1 MYVYHGGLNFFQHAV
16 DEAFVIVIPG
26 DFAPN
31 DPICGYWQWTKDP
44 ISGWGRKNNPEQS
57 VIKTSLQE
65 PHGNL
70 RIGFVLGD
78 YTFDAVIGRSN
89 LQVTMSNATRDKV
102 SGINYLELSYSDETK
117 IPSSRIYTA
126 KFTWDD
132 NTSEE
137 MLTVVVPDEFLD
149 EQPVC
154 AYFQRTK
161 EGDGEDSKERD
172 SVVTRFAEGSSEENR
187 EVHASFTSNDGRT
200 WDIRTEPANR
210 LRITGMRVPG
220 GDPTSVPLAL
230 IVRYDV
236 GTDGGI
242 FRVRDLLYMLGFHE
256 TSVEMLYYD
265 LEPQNGPRICGNGQQ
280 APTAKRFKRNSLNC
294 SKVYSQETGWVPEQ
308 IHKNLTAGVNLT
320 ILIPSGSGGCIND
333 NIRGILFAG
342 CHESQTSVKV
352 NDMDPWTLAIRGGRR
367 EVQVE

>member
-44 ISGWGRKNNPEQS
+44 ISGWGKENNPEQS

-78 YTFDAVIGRSN
+78 YTFDAVI
-89 LQVTMSNATRDKV
+89 
-102 SGINYLELSYSDETK
+102 
-117 IPSSRIYTA
+117 A

-172 SVVTRFAEGSSEENR
+172 SVVTRSPKA
-187 EVHASFTSNDGRT
+187 A
-200 WDIRTEPANR
+200 
-210 LRITGMRVPG
+210 
-220 GDPTSVPLAL
+220 AL